1 MYIITKHPPSM
12 ESRILEGVK
21 MALDRGVNP
30 PAKNFLQDIGRTF
43 IGYGYGLW
51 LVLMLKTECG
61 QFTEQEKDPNMTML
75 SDWDY
80 TQVRDFEYLNEL
92 WGGRDESDDVL
103 HSEIFSLGDQLTNRL
118 ELPIAVQPLNEEQSA
133 FFKTV
138 YQNPSRSAD
147 QQFIDRE

>member
-1 MYIITKHPPSM
+1 
-12 ESRILEGVK
+12 
-21 MALDRGVNP
+21 
-30 PAKNFLQDIGRTF
+30 
-43 IGYGYGLW
+43 
-51 LVLMLKTECG
+51 
-61 QFTEQEKDPNMTML
+61 MTML

-92 WGGRDESDDVL
+92 WGGRDELPDDVL